1 MINAH
6 INDFMYQTDFETPAS
21 VPFIPSI
28 KKRKK
33 RLNHLSPNK
42 IFLQLI
48 HDAKPTSPQRTPK
61 LRRHKSKHPKH
72 LSLKPATKLPTVFKN
87 PLIQVIFPAIPHS
100 PVLKPSL
107 YRYSRASQLTPLH
120 SRPYKYS
127 VILENFHLSST
138 T

>member
-1 MINAH
+1 MINEH

-21 VPFIPSI
+21 IPCIPTI

-33 RLNHLSPNK
+33 QPHHLSPNK

-48 HDAKPTSPQRTPK
+48 HEAKPTSPQRTPK
-61 LRRHKSKHPKH
+61 LHHHKSKQRSQNNHRYAK
-72 LSLKPATKLPTVFKN
+72 KLQTFFKN
-87 PLIQVIFPAIPHS
+87 PLIQVSFPPISHS
-100 PVLKPSL
+100 PVIKPAL
-107 YRYSRASQLTPLH
+107 YQYSRASQLTPLQ

-127 VILENFHLSST
+127 VILETFHLSST